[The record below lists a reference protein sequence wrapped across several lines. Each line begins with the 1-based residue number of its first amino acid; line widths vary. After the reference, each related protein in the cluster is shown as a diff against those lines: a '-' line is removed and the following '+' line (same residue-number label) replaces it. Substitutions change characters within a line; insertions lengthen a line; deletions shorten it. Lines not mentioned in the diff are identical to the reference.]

1 MEKAEISWFL
11 TIWLFLPCLAFFTLF
26 GFFWAWFDFFFSND
40 VWQPC
45 LSSMER
51 LKASLTAK

>member
-1 MEKAEISWFL
+1 MVTHGKGRNFMV
-11 TIWLFLPCLAFFTLF
+11 FNNLAFFTLF